1 MTKEQVIEL
10 AKQAGFNAS
19 VGKTDK
25 EGNYHPYV
33 NAIGRDVPFEWVERF
48 YALVRNA
55 ALEDANRTRIT
66 QGRHY
71 QSQCLE
77 VDHQSA
83 SSADT
88 HV

>member
-1 MTKEQVIEL
+1 MKEQVIEL

-48 YALVRNA
+48 YDLVRNA
-55 ALEDANRTRIT
+55 ALAEALNSYSPDDTAADFLEKLEDLKEPT
-66 QGRHY
+66 
-71 QSQCLE
+71 
-77 VDHQSA
+77 
-83 SSADT
+83 
-88 HV
+88 

>member
-55 ALEDANRTRIT
+55 ALEDAK
-66 QGRHY
+66 QLFSQPHQEYFGRDA
-71 QSQCLE
+71 QDAIESLKE
-77 VDHQSA
+77 P
-83 SSADT
+83 T
-88 HV
+88 P